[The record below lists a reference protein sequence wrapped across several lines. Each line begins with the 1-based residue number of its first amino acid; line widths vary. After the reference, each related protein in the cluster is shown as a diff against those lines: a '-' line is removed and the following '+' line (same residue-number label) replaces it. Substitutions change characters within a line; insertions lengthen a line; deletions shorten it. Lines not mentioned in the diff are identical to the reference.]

1 MIEQF
6 IKEKY
11 RELCPLDSKEE
22 HTTYLVRNTQTGHIA
37 VKKVLDKSQKKIY
50 QKLSDIS
57 SPYLVPISEIVSIG
71 DKCIVI
77 EEYVSGMSLKEILE
91 EGPLKLDVARQ
102 YIQML
107 LNILIVL
114 HENAIVHRDI
124 KPANILISSDGIL
137 KLIDFGIARAY
148 DRNKEEDTVILG
160 TVGYAP
166 PEQYGFGQT
175 SEKSDIYAFG
185 VLVNVMFTGEFPKK
199 RLVNIRQY
207 RQIVEKCTELEMYRR
222 YDSFEEI
229 REEIFGKS
237 YVKNTNNIKFEKQS
251 NFYYYLRMVPGF
263 RSGNIAKEFL
273 AIFYFICAILL
284 YVSDV
289 CKWLGTW
296 KFGLAMFN
304 YFMFYFAPYI
314 LGFDLLHIKKRF
326 LWGLKEKEKKALMVL
341 AAVLSFMFGAY
352 FAGTY
357 FK

>member
-6 IKEKY
+6 LKEKY
-11 RELCPLDSKEE
+11 SELFPLDSKEE

-50 QKLSDIS
+50 QKLLDIS
-57 SPYLVPISEIVSIG
+57 SPYLVPINEIVSIG

-77 EEYVSGMSLKEILE
+77 EEYISGKSLKEILE
-91 EGPLKLDVARQ
+91 EGPLNQGVARE

-107 LNILIVL
+107 LNILIIL
-114 HENAIVHRDI
+114 HKNMIVHRDI
-124 KPANILISSDGIL
+124 KPSNILISSDGVL
-137 KLIDFGIARAY
+137 KLIDFGIARTY

-199 RLVNIRQY
+199 RLVGIRPYQ
-207 RQIVEKCTELEMYRR
+207 QIVKKCTELELYKR
-222 YDSFEEI
+222 YDSFEKI
-229 REEIFGKS
+229 QEEIFGKS
-237 YVKNTNNIKFEKQS
+237 NTGKGKDEEKS
-251 NFYYYLRMVPGF
+251 IFSYYLRMVPGF

-273 AIFYFICAILL
+273 AIFYFFCAVSL
-284 YVSDV
+284 YVRDV
-289 CKWLGTW
+289 CKWIGTW
-296 KFGLAMFN
+296 KFGFAMINF
-304 YFMFYFAPYI
+304 FMFYFAPYI
-314 LGFDLLHIKKRF
+314 IGFDLFHIKTRF
-326 LWGLKEKEKKALMVL
+326 LLGLKEKEKNALMVL
-341 AAVLSFMFGAY
+341 AAVVCFLFGAY

-357 FK
+357 LS